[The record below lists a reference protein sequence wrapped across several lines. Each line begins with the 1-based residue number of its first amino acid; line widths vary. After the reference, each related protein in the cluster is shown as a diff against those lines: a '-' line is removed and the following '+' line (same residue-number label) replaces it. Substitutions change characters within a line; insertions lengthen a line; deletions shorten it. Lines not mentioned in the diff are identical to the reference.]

1 MHNAPDIKT
10 SRNVSLSVLLFIWLQ
25 GIAGIIGWIYI
36 VADFIHG
43 SSILYDTPVLFA
55 DFIVRSI
62 TFLFASVTGIYIIT
76 KSSRTRT
83 SLIYA
88 LVIIAWSNV
97 EALFAFNL
105 NDALGVA
112 GPYIYDFEYALLF
125 VIGVRMAQEFPAH
138 LVPAHIAHVYYRSG
152 ARFMVRPLAWLL
164 KGNRTWLIIF
174 PSAMALLLS
183 GQTAMVKL
191 YSIFLI
197 SLFLLYTAAQHR
209 ICNPRQVRLLY
220 WVIWSAVCQF
230 FISLCKF
237 LLILYHIKDGG
248 EIAMILT
255 MAGCFTL
262 LMSTVMIVY
271 FSDMLDAGLILRKT
285 LSYGL
290 LFFIVTSAFGSL
302 EHYVIHNISSW
313 LHLNDVYVV
322 SLFAGITGLCVHP
335 LKKKLERLSK
345 FIIKKHPQVHGEH
358 AIQPAIATPPLPE
371 IIQA

>member
-1 MHNAPDIKT
+1 MDNTSGLKT
-10 SRNVSLSVLLFIWLQ
+10 SRNISLAVLFFIWLQ
-25 GIAGIIGWIYI
+25 GIAAFISWIYLI
-36 VADFIHG
+36 ADFIHG
-43 SSILYDTPVLFA
+43 SSVLYNTPILFA

-62 TFLFASVTGIYIIT
+62 TFLFAAITGIYIIT

-83 SLIYA
+83 SLIYS

-105 NDALGVA
+105 NGSLGLA
-112 GPYIYDFEYALLF
+112 GHYLYDFEYALLF

-138 LVPAHIAHVYYRSG
+138 LVPAHIAHVYYRTH

-191 YSIFLI
+191 YSVFLI
-197 SLFLLYTAAQHR
+197 SLFLLYVAAQHR

-262 LMSTVMIVY
+262 LMATVMIVY

-285 LSYGL
+285 LSYGF
-290 LFFIVTSAFGSL
+290 LFFIITSAFGSL
-302 EHYVIHNISSW
+302 EHYVIHNISHW

-335 LKKKLERLSK
+335 LKKKLEHLSK
-345 FIIKKHPQVHGEH
+345 VIIKKHPHAQQGY
-358 AIQPAIATPPLPE
+358 AIQPAIVNSSLP
-371 IIQA
+371 